1 MLLVR
6 INISG
11 HYFSSVLFGPSA
23 CGPER
28 RKAAKTVQHGH
39 KSNQLSND
47 RPVYTGNHCP
57 QFAVP
62 LHWWDSYFLKRRNGD
77 GFLCSPCRTPGSGR
91 RLQSNLLATFPKEK
105 LSVDFGTRCQTL
117 PTNPAFFLPPFSNM
131 LAQDLARKWGKRS
144 KRRRE
149 EREEKNSPRA
159 GGRYCMHVHWSTRFV
174 ASCLRIFFLGSQDYP
189 QSQGRERQST
199 VWLCQ
204 CKAILPGNSDRHCQ
218 PSFFTSFS
226 LRHSYKKDLL
236 AHFFVRSNLNQ
247 NSFILASLIHHFS
260 LRTSNGSVWSL
271 FFTYPFVIAKWGEC
285 WSSPPPAVWNGAG
298 WELLPRSR
306 SSICTAMLVKR
317 LKGPE
322 PLKHLLACSSI
333 LYVVKLLKAKQT

>member
-1 MLLVR
+1 
-6 INISG
+6 
-11 HYFSSVLFGPSA
+11 
-23 CGPER
+23 
-28 RKAAKTVQHGH
+28 
-39 KSNQLSND
+39 
-47 RPVYTGNHCP
+47 
-57 QFAVP
+57 
-62 LHWWDSYFLKRRNGD
+62 
-77 GFLCSPCRTPGSGR
+77 
-91 RLQSNLLATFPKEK
+91 
-105 LSVDFGTRCQTL
+105 
-117 PTNPAFFLPPFSNM
+117 M

-189 QSQGRERQST
+189 QSQGRERQSA

-204 CKAILPGNSDRHCQ
+204 CKAILPGNSERHCQ
-218 PSFFTSFS
+218 PSFSPLFSSDIHISKICSPTSS
-226 LRHSYKKDLL
+226 CSQIQI
-236 AHFFVRSNLNQ
+236 Q
-247 NSFILASLIHHFS
+247 NSFILASLVHHFA
-260 LRTSNGSVWSL
+260 LRTSYGSVLSL

-285 WSSPPPAVWNGAG
+285 WSSPPPVVWNGAG

-306 SSICTAMLVKR
+306 SSICTATLVKR

-322 PLKHLLACSSI
+322 PLKHLLASSSI